1 MLVYRVMIVSVL
13 TVADL
18 GIAAFIAN
26 RYSCAKAVVFFLNPV
41 SIIITGYHNQ
51 FDTIAVLFALLSIL
65 YINEEESFSKKDI
78 FAILFLSLS
87 LMTKH
92 ILFLLPVFILLTN
105 NIPLKKRIVYAIVP
119 PVVFLLSFAPFAI
132 QNNAALQGIIN
143 NVFLYRSFNNAPL
156 LDILYKQIGFP
167 SGPRIYVYGIMMLVP
182 AWLVRREKY
191 EHILLIYLIAMVS
204 FSSAIANQYLAIPM
218 AALCV
223 LYVKPWHNVY
233 MIATRIYLLLDGNGL
248 GLLNTIQYAIPGS
261 EVERIAG
268 LYLY

>member
-1 MLVYRVMIVSVL
+1 MRPGTSLS
-13 TVADL
+13 DL
-18 GIAAFIAN
+18 LN
-26 RYSCAKAVVFFLNPV
+26 KAGKLDAGLPRNDCFRSDGCRSRDCSLYCKQILLCQSGCFFLNPV

-119 PVVFLLSFAPFAI
+119 PVVFLLSFAPFTI

-191 EHILLIYLIAMVS
+191 EHILLIYL
-204 FSSAIANQYLAIPM
+204 
-218 AALCV
+218 
-223 LYVKPWHNVY
+223 
-233 MIATRIYLLLDGNGL
+233 
-248 GLLNTIQYAIPGS
+248 
-261 EVERIAG
+261 
-268 LYLY
+268 